1 MAPASGGQ
9 RKTKTKN
16 KAKVVSPKR
25 AQADDQLVR
34 EPPSSTVS
42 HEQELS
48 GGSRT
53 VSLTEAGM
61 ERGTSGPCQGA
72 DLIRD
77 DGGPHRTIEFEGD
90 KVAQFSTDSA
100 QTETMEQIYGE
111 EMHRR
116 IMERAFLL
124 YAEGGFR
131 HGYDLDHWLEAER
144 DIMIR
149 HRGQSY

>member
-1 MAPASGGQ
+1 MARTSGGQ
-9 RKTKTKN
+9 RKN

-25 AQADDQLVR
+25 AKADDQLVR
-34 EPPSSTVS
+34 EPPSSIVS
-42 HEQELS
+42 HERELS

-53 VSLTEAGM
+53 ASLTEAGM
-61 ERGTSGPCQGA
+61 ERTSGPSQGA

-90 KVAQFSTDSA
+90 KVAQFSTDPA
-100 QTETMEQIYGE
+100 QEETMGQIHGE

-116 IMERAFLL
+116 ITERAFLL